1 MDFKNLSEK
10 ELLQAYRGYRK
21 VMDTGAVSEND
32 FDGIFRKAIDEQSGS
47 AGLHLPMASANLL
60 AEMAERWYNEHQ
72 FADTMLTVGTELWYV
87 DEDTGEIERAVV
99 VTVNYKDGK
108 LDSFGAEFPES
119 DDFDEFYGHAF
130 GSCFFSS
137 EAQAKVNNPRL
148 KSRACR
154 MR

>member
-32 FDGIFRKAIDEQSGS
+32 FDGIFRKAIDEQDGS

-72 FADTMLTVGTELWYV
+72 FVDTMLTVGTELWYV
-87 DEDTGEIERAVV
+87 DEDTGEIERAIVA
-99 VTVNYKDGK
+99 TVSYKDGK
-108 LDSFGAEFPES
+108 LDSFSAEFPES

-137 EAQAKVNNPRL
+137 EAQAKMKLAKGFQN
-148 KSRACR
+148 KDA
-154 MR
+154 

>member
-32 FDGIFRKAIDEQSGS
+32 FDGIFRKAIDEQDGS

-72 FADTMLTVGTELWYV
+72 FVDTMLTVGTELWYV

-99 VTVNYKDGK
+99 TTVSYKDGK
-108 LDSFGAEFPES
+108 LDSFSAEFPES
-119 DDFDEFYGHAF
+119 DDFDEFYGYAF

-137 EAQAKVNNPRL
+137 ETQAKTKLAKGFQNRDV
-148 KSRACR
+148 
-154 MR
+154 

>member
-21 VMDTGAVSEND
+21 VMETGAVGEND

-47 AGLHLPMASANLL
+47 VGLHLPMASANLL

-72 FADTMLTVGTELWYV
+72 FVDTMLTVGTELWYV

-99 VTVNYKDGK
+99 ATVSYKDGK
-108 LDSFGAEFPES
+108 LDSFSAEFPES

-137 EAQAKVNNPRL
+137 ETQAKMKLAKGFQNRD
-148 KSRACR
+148 A
-154 MR
+154 

>member
-32 FDGIFRKAIDEQSGS
+32 FDGIFRKAIDEQDGS

-72 FADTMLTVGTELWYV
+72 FVDTMLTVGTELWYV

-108 LDSFGAEFPES
+108 LDSFSAEFPES

-137 EAQAKVNNPRL
+137 ETQAKMKLAKGFQNRD
-148 KSRACR
+148 A
-154 MR
+154 